1 MKYDWTNLDDWEA
14 QYIEKNP
21 YKSLIAWTDE
31 EAYIRYNY
39 SITSLIYNK
48 YNLIKLLT
56 DQPVWDLNNETPN
69 RFPVIIKPKVNLL
82 GMGIGAYKAE
92 SKEDVKKYEDNI
104 AQPFYKGRHIT
115 TDFIIWNSRV
125 SDWASFI
132 GHKDSRG
139 SFTLFESVNKVDE
152 SALNLVTRLAPILR
166 YGVVNIETISGKV
179 IEAHLR
185 PSTQFHDIDGGLV
198 STYLKKR
205 AEKRNNPLYGNP
217 NGFVKSYSRVYRRLT
232 DGQPYI
238 NNIPELPD
246 GVSSIQL
253 CWNSGGKLSDQT
265 QDEHSFRVMVI
276 NGYDLK
282 SIDIFGQKLYNKIKY
297 R

>member
-1 MKYDWTNLDDWEA
+1 MKYNWTNLDDWEA
-14 QYIEKNP
+14 QYVENNP

-31 EAYIRYNY
+31 ESYIRYNY

-56 DQPVWDLNNETPN
+56 NQPVWDLNNEIPN
-69 RFPVIIKPKVNLL
+69 RYPVIVKPKINLL

-92 SKEDVKKYEDNI
+92 SKEDIKTRKDNI
-104 AQPFYKGRHIT
+104 AQPFYKGNHVT
-115 TDFIIWNSRV
+115 TDFVIWNSRV

-132 GHKDSRG
+132 GYKDSNG
-139 SFTLFESVNKVDE
+139 SFILFESINKIDNNALELVNK
-152 SALNLVTRLAPILR
+152 LAPILR
-166 YGVVNIETISGKV
+166 YGIVNIETISGKV

-205 AEKRNNPLYGNP
+205 VERRNNPLYGNP
-217 NGFVKSYSRVYRRLT
+217 NNFIKAYSKVYRRST
-232 DGQPYI
+232 DGEPYI

-253 CWNSGGKLSDQT
+253 CWTKGKKLSAEG
-265 QDEHSFRVMVI
+265 QDEHSYRVMVV
-276 NGYDLK
+276 NGFDLRT
-282 SIDIFGQKLYNKIKY
+282 IDKYGDQLYNKIRY